1 MFSTSVDNE
10 AVAPAPRR
18 HSGDALGLKWEAVR
32 NKESGDKRYAADRCQ
47 VTRHAARSETAD
59 GCRSDGDTSAPSFP
73 APAKS
78 A

>member
-1 MFSTSVDNE
+1 MRLFLRPLVGT
-10 AVAPAPRR
+10 AVML
-18 HSGDALGLKWEAVR
+18 SLGLKWEAVR

-59 GCRSDGDTSAPSFP
+59 GCRSDGDASAPSFP